1 MTPAPT
7 GPEDQTSDGP
17 SRSGAPSIGP
27 LAVEAALLLDVVA
40 DRLTAMRPPTTGGGP
55 DPDRDPRSPSEWPS
69 ESESE
74 SESPSESESESP
86 SESPS
91 PWTSTRA
98 APGAGPDGR
107 CPECGSIPGSLSGA
121 ACTACPLCRFLA
133 VIRGDRPEATAKLL
147 DGALLI
153 VRTLRSLLPE
163 PDPAA
168 ASTGSPGEPNGSAG
182 SRHGGAP
189 GDRRGAEPPTGPPR
203 RPGGLEHIDIG

>member
-1 MTPAPT
+1 M
-7 GPEDQTSDGP
+7 
-17 SRSGAPSIGP
+17 SGG
-27 LAVEAALLLDVVA
+27 
-40 DRLTAMRPPTTGGGP
+40 
-55 DPDRDPRSPSEWPS
+55 
-69 ESESE
+69 
-74 SESPSESESESP
+74 
-86 SESPS
+86 
-91 PWTSTRA
+91 
-98 APGAGPDGR
+98 
-107 CPECGSIPGSLSGA
+107 

-133 VIRGDRPEATAKLL
+133 VIRGERPEATAKLL

-189 GDRRGAEPPTGPPR
+189 GDRRSAGPPTGPPR